1 MKAHI
6 PLRKYLVASALALG
20 GAGAMGGGLFL
31 QSRPAYAIPVFDSA
45 NYAQNLLTAARTLQQ
60 INQQIQSLQN
70 EASMLTNMAK
80 NLSRISFPELT
91 ELTNK
96 LRAVD
101 QLMAAAQG
109 IDFRIDTLDSQF
121 KRLFPDNYDAAM
133 RSDERLASARERFD
147 AAKDAYQQS
156 MRIQSQ
162 VVGNVAQDA
171 DAIETLVGK
180 SQGAEGALQAAQAT
194 NQLLAL
200 ATKQQLQIQNMMAA
214 HFRAQAVE
222 EARRIQA
229 EADAR
234 AATRQFLGSGTAYN
248 RN

>member
-1 MKAHI
+1 MKARI
-6 PLRKYLVASALALG
+6 PLRKYIVASALALG
-20 GAGAMGGGLFL
+20 GAGAIGGGLFL

-45 NYAQNLLTAARTLQQ
+45 NYTQNLLTAARTLQQ

-101 QLMAAAQG
+101 QLMTAAQG

-133 RSDERLASARERFD
+133 RSDERLAAARERFD

-171 DAIETLVGK
+171 DALETLVRK

-200 ATKQQLQIQNMMAA
+200 AAKQQLQIQNMMAA

-222 EARRIQA
+222 QARRIQA
-229 EADAR
+229 EANAR
-234 AATRQFLGSGTAYN
+234 AATRQFLGSGSAYN

>member
-1 MKAHI
+1 M
-6 PLRKYLVASALALG
+6 
-20 GAGAMGGGLFL
+20 GAGLIL
-31 QSRPAYAIPVFDSA
+31 QSRPAHAIPVFDSA

-80 NLSRISFPELT
+80 NLSRISFPELQQ
-91 ELTNK
+91 LTDK

-101 QLMAAAQG
+101 QLMASAQG
-109 IDFRIDTLDSQF
+109 IDFRIDTLDNQF
-121 KRLFPDNYDAAM
+121 QRLFPDNYDAVM
-133 RSDERLASARERFD
+133 RRDERVASARERFD
-147 AAKDAYQQS
+147 AARQAYQQS

-162 VVGNVAQDA
+162 VVGNVAHDA
-171 DAIETLVGK
+171 GTIETLVGK
-180 SQGAEGALQAAQAT
+180 SQDAEGALQASQAT

-200 ATKQQLQIQNMMAA
+200 VTKQQLQIQNMMAA
-214 HFRAQAVE
+214 HYRAEATE

-234 AATRQFLGSGTAYN
+234 AATKQFLGSGTAYN

>member
-1 MKAHI
+1 MKARI

-20 GAGAMGGGLFL
+20 AAGAMGAGLLL

-45 NYAQNLLTAARTLQQ
+45 NYTQNLLTAARTLQQ

-101 QLMAAAQG
+101 QLMTAAQG

-133 RSDERLASARERFD
+133 RSDERLAAARERFD

-171 DAIETLVGK
+171 DALETLVGK

-229 EADAR
+229 EADGR
-234 AATRQFLGSGTAYN
+234 AATKQFLGSGSAYN

>member
-1 MKAHI
+1 MKARI
-6 PLRKYLVASALALG
+6 PLKKYLVASALALG
-20 GAGAMGGGLFL
+20 AAGAMATGLIL
-31 QSRPAYAIPVFDSA
+31 QSRPAHAIPVFDSA

-60 INQQIQSLQN
+60 IQSLQN

-80 NLSRISFPELT
+80 NLGRISFPELQQLT
-91 ELTNK
+91 EK

-101 QLMAAAQG
+101 QLMASAQG

-121 KRLFPDNYDAAM
+121 KHLFPNNYDMAM

-171 DAIETLVGK
+171 ATIETLVGK

-200 ATKQQLQIQNMMAA
+200 AAKQQLQIQNMMAA
-214 HFRAQAVE
+214 HFRAQTVE

-234 AATRQFLGSGTAYN
+234 AATRQFLGSGSAYN

>member
-20 GAGAMGGGLFL
+20 GTGAMGGGLFL
-31 QSRPAYAIPVFDSA
+31 QSRPAQAIPVFDSA
-45 NYAQNLLTAARTLQQ
+45 NYAQNLLTAARMLQQ

-156 MRIQSQ
+156 MRIQWAMLPRTPMPSKRWS
-162 VVGNVAQDA
+162 
-171 DAIETLVGK
+171 GK
-180 SQGAEGALQAAQAT
+180 
-194 NQLLAL
+194 
-200 ATKQQLQIQNMMAA
+200 
-214 HFRAQAVE
+214 
-222 EARRIQA
+222 
-229 EADAR
+229 AR
-234 AATRQFLGSGTAYN
+234 APRAHCRRPRRPTSCWHWPPSSSFRS
-248 RN
+248 RI